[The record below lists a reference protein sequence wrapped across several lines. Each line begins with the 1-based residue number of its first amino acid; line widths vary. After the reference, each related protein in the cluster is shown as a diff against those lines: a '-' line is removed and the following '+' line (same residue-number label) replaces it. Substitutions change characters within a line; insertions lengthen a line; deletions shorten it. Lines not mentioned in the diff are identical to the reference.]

1 MEKILRNLYY
11 AFSPKMRLNI
21 RKLVYA
27 PIDAFEILTNKR
39 NKNVPKKGDIFI
51 GSGDFIGQGIHQVQ
65 LLTEFSNLKADSKVL
80 DVGSGIG
87 RTAVALK
94 TFLSDEGTY
103 NGFDVV
109 EKGVLWCQNNI
120 SASHN
125 NFAFKYVPLSND
137 LYSLT
142 KEKAD
147 VFTFPYENASFDT
160 VFLFSVF
167 THMQLLEVQNYLNE
181 IQRVLKVGG
190 ECLATF
196 FIYNEKEEVT
206 IADKNYKFPFPYK
219 KQGFRL
225 MNEKVPS
232 ANIAF
237 SEEKLREMA
246 KVSNL
251 SVVKKVNGTWK
262 DTPENESLRDFQ
274 DVIVFRKN

>member
-1 MEKILRNLYY
+1 MIFRKIYY
-11 AFSPKMRLNI
+11 ALSPKMRI
-21 RKLVYA
+21 SVRKLVYF
-27 PIDAFEILTNKR
+27 PIDTFEILTNKR

-51 GSGDFIGQGIHQVQ
+51 GSGDFIGQGLHQVQ
-65 LLTEFSNLKADSKVL
+65 LLTEFSNLKKNSKIL

-94 TFLSDEGTY
+94 SFLSAEGTY
-103 NGFDVV
+103 DGFDVV
-109 EKGVLWCQNNI
+109 EKGVVWCQNNI
-120 SASHN
+120 SKN
-125 NFAFKYVPLSND
+125 YTNFSFKYVPLNND

-142 KEKAD
+142 NERAAD
-147 VFTFPYENASFDT
+147 FTFPYENDSFDT

-167 THMQLLEVQNYLNE
+167 THMQLPEVQNYLNE

-196 FIYNEKEEVT
+196 FIYNEKEEMI

-237 SEEKLREMA
+237 SEEKLHEMA

-251 SVVKKVNGTWK
+251 SIVKTVNGTWK
-262 DTPENESLRDFQ
+262 NTPENQSLRDYQ
-274 DVIVFRKN
+274 DVIVFKNN